1 MFAKVAGSTTEAR
14 CVRPA
19 GSSDSTFGEGLLAF
33 PRALDFSWG
42 ETEPAHS
49 TYPHASPGGA
59 VDHRTPLENPGFA
72 TSDIPPVVL
81 PDHDRRMK
89 AMGGPGLPH
98 PHPMERASGA

>member
-1 MFAKVAGSTTEAR
+1 MICGCCRGAGEEEVCRMFAKVAGSTTEAR

-59 VDHRTPLENPGFA
+59 VDHRTPLKTPDLQPA
-72 TSDIPPVVL
+72 TYRQWCYPTTIDV
-81 PDHDRRMK
+81 
-89 AMGGPGLPH
+89 
-98 PHPMERASGA
+98 